1 MFMIFTHTHVCI
13 DMYAYERVTC
23 ACAYVSLAYVVLGAS
38 QKKVCPGTEV
48 TYSCELPC
56 GCWKLNPGPL
66 QEQQVF
72 LTIEPSLQPHIPSLC
87 SAFVCV
93 SEHAACLCVYMCVCV
108 FMPVEAKGAS

>member
-72 LTIEPSLQPHIPSLC
+72 LTAEPSLQLLKSLC
-87 SAFVCV
+87 VNVLHSLVSTHCV
-93 SEHAACLCVYMCVCV
+93 DFIFSNVGTYTKRQVSV
-108 FMPVEAKGAS
+108 NF